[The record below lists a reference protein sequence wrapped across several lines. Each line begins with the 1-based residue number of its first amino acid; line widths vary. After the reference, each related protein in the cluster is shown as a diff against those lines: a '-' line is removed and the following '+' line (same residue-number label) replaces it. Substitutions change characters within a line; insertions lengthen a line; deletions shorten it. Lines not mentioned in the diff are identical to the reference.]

1 MYSSTALAHLKEYKI
16 RHSCQNGLS
25 ESTFQRDLARKGP
38 FGYASVHNARFL
50 PRFSAICPMSRKIL
64 LHDSPEV
71 SEAAPAR
78 FAQELGKSLARF
90 ADIRPAPLTGEA
102 ENALTQ

>member
-1 MYSSTALAHLKEYKI
+1 
-16 RHSCQNGLS
+16 
-25 ESTFQRDLARKGP
+25 
-38 FGYASVHNARFL
+38 
-50 PRFSAICPMSRKIL
+50 MSRKIL

-71 SEAAPAR
+71 SEAASTH

>member
-1 MYSSTALAHLKEYKI
+1 
-16 RHSCQNGLS
+16 
-25 ESTFQRDLARKGP
+25 
-38 FGYASVHNARFL
+38 
-50 PRFSAICPMSRKIL
+50 MSRKIL